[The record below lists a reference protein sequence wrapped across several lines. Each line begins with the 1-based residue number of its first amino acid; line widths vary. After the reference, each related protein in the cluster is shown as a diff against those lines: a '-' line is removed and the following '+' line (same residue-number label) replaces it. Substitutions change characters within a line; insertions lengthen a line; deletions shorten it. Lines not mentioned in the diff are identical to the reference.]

1 MEDFH
6 GIRLVKSSLN
16 QIQKVGIVLYKKNYY
31 DYYKCLK
38 FWMTKDKDDKSKDEE
53 EIERR
58 CLPQK

>member
-1 MEDFH
+1 M
-6 GIRLVKSSLN
+6 KSSLN

-53 EIERR
+53 EIE
-58 CLPQK
+58 QAVEKTKTVKK